1 MKENHLRLTEEDKKE
16 FDSLGYVV
24 KRNFFSKEEVALL
37 YETAIHDN
45 VIKEKTYG
53 RADKE
58 GHKTNL
64 ALWYTLDDSLYS
76 LVARSERIV
85 SGVELLLEGT
95 PGHLH
100 TKLMQ
105 KEPRVGG
112 AWEWHQDY
120 GYWYNDGFLM
130 PQMLSVMT
138 ALTPGIKENGCLQVI
153 NSTHLLGRVNHEMTG
168 GQKGADMEKV
178 KVALERF
185 DLVYVELNPGDTLF
199 FHSNLL
205 HRSDMNRS
213 DQPRWTLITAYN
225 RASNKPYKGDYPAS
239 YQPIDRVPDTAIL
252 ESSSGGISS
261 SVKFNIV

>member
-1 MKENHLRLTEEDKKE
+1 MKDNNLHLTQNDKQE
-16 FDSLGYVV
+16 FDSSGYVI
-24 KRNFFSKEEVALL
+24 KRNFFSKEETARL
-37 YETAIHDN
+37 YDAAIHDH

-76 LVARSERIV
+76 LVARSKRIV
-85 SGVELLLEGT
+85 LGVELLLGGGI
-95 PGHLH
+95 GHLH

-138 ALTPGIKENGCLQVI
+138 ALTPSVKENGCLQVI
-153 NSTHLLGRVNHEMTG
+153 PETHLMGRVNHEMTG

-178 KVALERF
+178 NAALDRF
-185 DLVYVELNPGDTLF
+185 GLVYAELNPGDTLF

-213 DQPRWTLITAYN
+213 DEPRWTLITAYN
-225 RASNKPYKGDYPAS
+225 LISNKPYKGDYSAS
-239 YQPIDRVPDTAIL
+239 YHPIDIVDDSAIL
-252 ESSSGGISS
+252 NSSTKGISS
-261 SVKFNIV
+261 TVQFNTP